1 MFLYLIPLILI
12 IAADQV
18 TKILTVKNFAVGE
31 GFTLIP
37 GAVDITYVQNIGA
50 AFGIFQGRKWLL
62 IAVSLLVFAAIV
74 FYIVRYRPRSKWIMW
89 SLTLIVAGGVGNLI
103 DRVALGYVRDMIDLT
118 FMRFPVF
125 NIADSAITVG
135 AIMLALKVLIGGV
148 RDEAN
153 YDFDGDTGCPQ

>member
-12 IAADQV
+12 IAADQI
-18 TKILTVKNFAVGE
+18 TKVLTVKSFAVGE

-37 GAVDITYVQNIGA
+37 NFIDITFVRNEGA

-62 IAVSLLVFAAIV
+62 IAVSVLVFAAIV
-74 FYIVRYRPRSKWIMW
+74 FYVVRYKPRSKWLLW
-89 SLTLIVAGGVGNLI
+89 SLTLIVAGGLGNLI
-103 DRVALGYVRDMIDLT
+103 DRAALGYVRDMIELT

-135 AIMLALKVLIGGV
+135 AIMLALRVLIRGV
-148 RDEAN
+148 KDEADF
-153 YDFDGDTGCPQ
+153 DFDGDTGCPQ

>member
-1 MFLYLIPLILI
+1 MFLYIIPLMLI
-12 IAADQV
+12 IAADQI

-37 GAVDITYVQNIGA
+37 GLVDVTYVKNEGA
-50 AFGIFQGRKWLL
+50 AFGILQGRQIPL
-62 IAVSLLVFAAIV
+62 IIVSLAVFAAIV
-74 FYIVRYRPRSKWIMW
+74 FYTVRYKPRSKWLLW

-103 DRVALGYVRDMIDLT
+103 DRLALGFVRDMIDLT

-135 AIMLALKVLIGGV
+135 AVMLALRVLIKGV
-148 RDEAN
+148 KDEAN
-153 YDFDGDTGCPQ
+153 FDFDGDTGCPQ